1 MSHGI
6 IIGSEADESLDSTLR
21 CPAESQN
28 RISFGATNSS
38 QPNAGSSSGVDSNA
52 TASTDPASEDE
63 RVRLLRELES
73 SIESFRGGKVSKTD
87 VIADIIRIL
96 GENTYVSISQSQ
108 KESTFDSYLTE
119 ILSIQSN
126 FDQSSGSLGAAAI
139 AQHSSPNMESE
150 GHKEGSKR
158 GRDDAESDFGD
169 DDNGASRKRKLVESD
184 MPWYVSADS
193 TAAVSSRPSC
203 QETCRLLRSYNRD
216 VSRAKFLVKLA
227 PNCPTGIPSSQWE
240 RIFKGDAVD
249 LNQVFASLHHVVVDE
264 ERTGRLGETEISF
277 GVAEPKKKVRTA
289 AEWSSA
295 WRRASKAIT
304 FAFPHRREELL
315 DYGDYIES
323 EFAAKVSSSHH
334 KLILYDIA
342 LRNEVAGGQSF
353 LLSDH
358 ERFSRLYSAIVLLDG
373 VEGHTDNPGGKKPGS
388 SRQGGGKS
396 EMCNKFNAGTCKH
409 SSDECKY
416 LHACKKCRKLD
427 HGKKDC
433 PDGSK

>member
-1 MSHGI
+1 MSNGNFV
-6 IIGSEADESLDSTLR
+6 GSETSEPFDSALR
-21 CPAESQN
+21 RFAEPQN
-28 RISFGATNSS
+28 GVSFGTVDSS
-38 QPNAGSSSGVDSNA
+38 QPIAGSSSAINSSA
-52 TASTDPASEDE
+52 TASTDLAPEDE

-73 SIESFRGGKVSKTD
+73 SVESFRGGKVSKTD

-96 GENTYVSISQSQ
+96 GQNTYVSITQPQ

-119 ILSIQSN
+119 ILSIQSI
-126 FDQSSGSLGAAAI
+126 FDQSNGESGTGGVP
-139 AQHSSPNMESE
+139 QHSSPNLESE
-150 GHKEGSKR
+150 RHKEGSKR
-158 GRDDAESDFGD
+158 GRGDTESDDED
-169 DDNGASRKRKLVESD
+169 DDDGAVRKRKLLESD
-184 MPWYVSADS
+184 MPWYIPGESLS
-193 TAAVSSRPSC
+193 TVSSRPSC

-216 VSRAKFLVKLA
+216 ISRAKFFVKLA

-240 RIFKGDAVD
+240 RVFKGDAVD

-295 WRRASKAIT
+295 WRRASKAIA

-334 KLILYDIA
+334 KIILYDIA

-353 LLSDH
+353 LLTDH
-358 ERFSRLYSAIVLLDG
+358 DKFSRLYSAIVLPDG
-373 VEGHTDNPGGKKPGS
+373 VEGHADNPGGKKPGS
-388 SRQGGGKS
+388 RQGAGKQ
-396 EMCNKFNAGTCKH
+396 EVCNKFNAGTCKH
-409 SSDECKY
+409 SSDDCKY